1 MNTKDII
8 DRIALVRHRANLSA
22 RELSRRLG
30 KNDGYI
36 NGLESRKG
44 LPSLDAL
51 LEIIEICGMTCEQ
64 FFYENI
70 NDYEK
75 DKQLLT
81 IFNTLKSDKK
91 QQLIDFLSK

>member
-1 MNTKDII
+1 MTTDEII
-8 DRIALVRHRANLSA
+8 ERIGIARHKANLSA

-30 KNDGYI
+30 MNDAYVHTI
-36 NGLESRKG
+36 ENKKA

-51 LEIIEICGMTCEQ
+51 LNIIEICGMTCEQ